1 MDPRSN
7 IHFYIVLLRHLSLV
21 IHKQFFYPLILYQST
36 PLLVKKQKSSM
47 GNQNHVTRDA
57 KLAKTLFMITG
68 ASLLTWLPFQI
79 TSVLVNFEVIRYFP
93 YFYTTI
99 YIVKFLQFSNSLVNV
114 IIYPFRISEFKNA
127 LLQMFHCFVIPC
139 ERGNEVA
146 PIHQV
151 TLGQLH
157 HCQELQISSC

>member
-1 MDPRSN
+1 MGDS
-7 IHFYIVLLRHLSLV
+7 VVVVGGV
-21 IHKQFFYPLILYQST
+21 IW
-36 PLLVKKQKSSM
+36 KKQKSSM
-47 GNQNHVTRDA
+47 GKHVTSEA
-57 KLAKTLFMITG
+57 KLAKTLFMIIG

-79 TSVLVNFEVIRYFP
+79 INVLVNFEVISYFP
-93 YFYTTI
+93 YFYATI

-127 LLQMFHCFVIPC
+127 LLQMFHCCVIPC

-151 TLGQLH
+151 RLGQLH